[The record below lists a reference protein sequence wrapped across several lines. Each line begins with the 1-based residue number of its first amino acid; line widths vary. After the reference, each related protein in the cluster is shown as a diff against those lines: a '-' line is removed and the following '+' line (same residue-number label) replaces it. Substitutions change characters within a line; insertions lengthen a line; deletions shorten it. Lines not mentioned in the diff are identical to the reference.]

1 MTSPPVGHPDDR
13 LLIAF
18 NLSKLD
24 QRKVTLISQHLQIC
38 KPCQRRLAALS
49 AERRVPLS
57 PNPPLAN
64 GPRRTARLV
73 WFGGAGAA
81 VLGMVL
87 GWALG
92 IFSGPTKSNPA
103 AAKNESL
110 SVPPPTS
117 TALDGLP
124 PSPAVAEPP
133 KVLTPPPV
141 TASENQTASKNQAAA
156 QPAKNAPTPV
166 EHAPTTLAAAGSS
179 TSIPATTEKTRSEP
193 ADPSLAFF
201 NGKDLTGWRG
211 PAQAWHVEN
220 GSIVGSL
227 SPGQKGAALLS
238 SRERYTDFDLMFRAT
253 LADGIGDGGVQFRS
267 RIDEADN
274 QHVAGPQCAIYGKDA
289 PPEHRTGSLVIE
301 PGDKIEKSPPLK
313 RVASFVEPV
322 ENHYRI
328 RCQGKHVLIEVNG
341 IKMVNGEFPSLPDE
355 GVIAWR
361 LDATRPPRK
370 VTFNIIKFVDL
381 THLPARGASERPSL
395 SDVELLKAEMKFE
408 SAMKK
413 ADETLLTHFDAELS
427 RLKRTTH
434 SQDREMRF
442 VVEHEKDAFKEKGL
456 VPWSRPM
463 RKWLLQY
470 GRELHEAQRTIGNSF
485 DAAIERAEKNHN
497 VQRKT
502 ALLAEAGQVLAPRE
516 VATWQRVDKKGKVL
530 RRTFYS
536 DGTFADGESTG
547 ETDARFWTPPADDV
561 LVLEFPDKEEAANT
575 DQQEFFLAPDG
586 KTLTSRSKKGN
597 IQVWKQADDQESGGG
612 S

>member
-1 MTSPPVGHPDDR
+1 MTSQPVGHPDDR

-24 QRKVTLISQHLQIC
+24 QRKVALISQHLKNC

-49 AERRVPLS
+49 AERPVPVS
-57 PNPPLAN
+57 PNSPLAT
-64 GPRRTARLV
+64 GSRRTARLV
-73 WFGGAGAA
+73 WFGAAGAA
-81 VLGMVL
+81 VLGTVL
-87 GWALG
+87 GWAMG
-92 IFSGPTKSNPA
+92 IFSGSTKPNPT

-110 SVPPPTS
+110 SVPPRTS
-117 TALDGLP
+117 TALDRLP

-133 KVLTPPPV
+133 KAQTPPPV
-141 TASENQTASKNQAAA
+141 TASQTQAAA
-156 QPAKNAPTPV
+156 QPAKLPESPKAPTPA
-166 EHAPTTLAAAGSS
+166 EHSSTTLAAAGSS
-179 TSIPATTEKTRSEP
+179 SSNPAATEKPRSEA
-193 ADPSLAFF
+193 ADPSVTFF
-201 NGKDLTGWRG
+201 NGKDLAGWRG
-211 PAQAWHVEN
+211 PAPAWHVEN

-227 SPGQKGAALLS
+227 PPGQKGAALLS

-253 LADGIGDGGVQFRS
+253 LADGIGDCGVQFRS
-267 RIDEADN
+267 RIDDADN

-289 PPEHRTGSLVIE
+289 PPEHRTGSLVTE

-361 LDATRPPRK
+361 LDASRPPRK

-381 THLPARGASERPSL
+381 TRLPARDASERPSL

-427 RLKRTTH
+427 RLKRTTR

-442 VVEHEKDAFKEKGL
+442 AVEHEKDAFKEKGL

-470 GRELHEAQRTIGNSF
+470 GRELHEAQRTIGTSF

-497 VQRKT
+497 DKLKA
-502 ALLAEAGQVLAPRE
+502 ALIAEAGQVLAPRE
-516 VATWQRVDKKGKVL
+516 VAAWQRVDKKGKVL

-536 DGTFADGESTG
+536 DGTFADGESTS
-547 ETDARFWTPPADDV
+547 ETAARFWSPPADDV

-575 DQQEFFLAPDG
+575 NQQEFFLAPDG
-586 KTLTSRSKKGN
+586 KTLTSQSKKGN
-597 IQVWKQADDQESGGG
+597 IQVWKQAEDQESGG
-612 S
+612 SS